1 MRTGKI
7 LAIVAVAALAVGL
20 FSATALAGKKK
31 KTAVV
36 FFSGSPK
43 FSASKTNRSVNA
55 KGTLNTVAA
64 CKVSRSMKL
73 FVTDASGV
81 VLATLDGSTTD
92 ASGNWK
98 LVGQIPSG
106 LPAGSAVQVKA
117 NKRTAGKF
125 VCKAGFSVLVPIPAS

>member
-1 MRTGKI
+1 MRAGRL
-7 LAIVAVAALAVGL
+7 LAVLAVAALGVGL

-43 FSASKTNRSVNA
+43 FSASKTNKSVNA

-81 VLATLDGSTTD
+81 VLASLDGSTTD
-92 ASGNWK
+92 SSGNWK
-98 LVGQIPSG
+98 LQGQIPSG
-106 LPAGSAVQVKA
+106 LPAGSAIQVKA
-117 NKRTAGKF
+117 TKRTAGKF
-125 VCKAGFSVLVPIPAS
+125 VCKAGFSALVPIPAT